1 MVDGEWLYD
10 MDAILSWMVKA
21 GYENAY
27 DFIQEFFLKDAE
39 LHPLDSYPEFG
50 TAEFWSWF
58 MSANEQD
65 VKAWHASIKKEDTEG
80 ATEEQLASYALSLW
94 NEDQSDVSEEFN
106 TWFETNC
113 VIRNEEGEI
122 TGYHYDVLLDWICHV
137 DFETAYGFL
146 TMAGSHDGNAVKHHR
161 FPVAGK
167 LWCER

>member
-1 MVDGEWLYD
+1 MP
-10 MDAILSWMVKA
+10 MISSR
-21 GYENAY
+21 NSS
-27 DFIQEFFLKDAE
+27 KDAE

-65 VKAWHASIKKEDTEG
+65 VKAWHASIKRKIRKG
-80 ATEEQLASYALSLW
+80 QRKNSLLPYALSLW

-106 TWFETNC
+106 TWFEANC
-113 VIRNEEGEI
+113 VIRNEEDEI

-146 TMAGSHDGNAVKHHR
+146 TMAAEAMMVMPLSIIGSLVENYGANSNGIQR
-161 FPVAGK
+161 
-167 LWCER
+167 